1 MWDNPRILNL
11 AAGSLVGIAVLALSA
26 AGLFLLWQSALFPL
40 REIEVKTV
48 LTHTTRA
55 EIEEATRGRTG
66 GNFFAVSPDEI
77 RLGLEKLPW
86 VRRASVRR
94 VWPDRLEVG
103 LEEHVALARWGDG
116 SLVNTYGERFRQ
128 GADSARFSSAP
139 EFSALTQLIGTPG
152 SEAEVA
158 FRYLRFAELVAPL
171 GAPVERVVLTQRLA
185 WQLRL
190 AGGPDI
196 MLGRDADLAEE
207 RLRRFV
213 GAYETTLKKTS
224 RRHEY
229 VDLRYPNGFALRV
242 PESKG

>member
-1 MWDNPRILNL
+1 MWGNPRVLNM
-11 AAGSLVGIAVLALSA
+11 AAGTLVGVAVLALSW
-26 AGLFLLWQSALFPL
+26 AGLYLLWQSTLFPL
-40 REIEVKTV
+40 REIEITTALK
-48 LTHTTRA
+48 HTTKI
-55 EIEEATRGRTG
+55 EIEEATRGLG

-77 RLGLEKLPW
+77 RTGLEKLPW

-103 LEEHVALARWGDG
+103 LEEHTPLARWGNDA
-116 SLVNTYGERFRQ
+116 LVNTYGEPFH
-128 GADSARFSSAP
+128 GSAGPVQLSRGSELA
-139 EFSALTQLIGTPG
+139 ALPLLIGTPG
-152 SEAEVA
+152 SEREVA
-158 FRYLRFAELVAPL
+158 LRYMRFAAVVAPL
-171 GAPVERVVLTQRLA
+171 GAPVERLVLTQRFA

-190 AGGPDI
+190 AGGLDI

-213 GAYETTLKKTS
+213 GAYETTLKKMS
-224 RRHEY
+224 LRQEY

>member
-1 MWDNPRILNL
+1 MWGNPRTLNM
-11 AAGSLVGIAVLALSA
+11 AAGTLVGVAVLALSW
-26 AGLFLLWQSALFPL
+26 AGLYLLWQSTLFPL
-40 REIEVKTV
+40 REIEITTALK
-48 LTHTTRA
+48 HTTRV
-55 EIEEATRGRTG
+55 EIEEATRGLG

-77 RLGLEKLPW
+77 RTALEKLPW

-103 LEEHVALARWGDG
+103 FEEHTPLARWGNDA
-116 SLVNTYGERFRQ
+116 LVNTYGEPFH
-128 GADSARFSSAP
+128 GSAGPIQLPGGSELA
-139 EFSALTQLIGTPG
+139 ALPLLIGTPG
-152 SEAEVA
+152 SEREVA
-158 FRYLRFAELVAPL
+158 LRYMRFAAVVAPL
-171 GAPVERVVLTQRLA
+171 GAPVERLVLTQRFA

-190 AGGPDI
+190 AGGLDI

-213 GAYETTLKKTS
+213 AVYEATLKKMS

>member
-1 MWDNPRILNL
+1 MWGNPRILNM
-11 AAGSLVGIAVLALSA
+11 AAGTLVGVAVLALSF
-26 AGLFLLWQSALFPL
+26 AGLYLLWQSTLFPL
-40 REIEVKTV
+40 REIEITTALK
-48 LTHTTRA
+48 HTTRV
-55 EIEEATRGRTG
+55 EIEEATRGLG
-66 GNFFAVSPDEI
+66 GNFFAVSPDEV
-77 RLGLEKLPW
+77 RRDLEKLPW

-103 LEEHVALARWGDG
+103 LEEHTALARWGNDA
-116 SLVNTYGERFRQ
+116 LVNTYGEPFH
-128 GADSARFSSAP
+128 GSAGSVQLSRGP
-139 EFSALTQLIGTPG
+139 ELAALPLLIGTPG
-152 SEAEVA
+152 SEREVA
-158 FRYLRFAELVAPL
+158 LRYMRFAALVAPL
-171 GAPVERVVLTQRLA
+171 GAPVERLVLTQRFA

-190 AGGPDI
+190 AGGLDL

-213 GAYETTLKKTS
+213 GVYETTLKKMS

>member
-1 MWDNPRILNL
+1 MWDNPRILNM
-11 AAGSLVGIAVLALSA
+11 AAGTLVGIAVLALSF
-26 AGLFLLWQSALFPL
+26 AGLFRLWQSALFPV
-40 REIEVKTV
+40 REIEVTTALK
-48 LTHTTRA
+48 HTSRA
-55 EIEEATRGRTG
+55 EIEDATRGRLG

-103 LEEHVALARWGDG
+103 LEEHTALARWGNDA
-116 SLVNTYGERFRQ
+116 LVNTRGERFQ
-128 GADSARFSSAP
+128 GRADPAWLSRAP
-139 EFSALTQLIGTPG
+139 ELAALPLLLGMPG
-152 SEAEVA
+152 SEREVA
-158 FRYLRFAELVAPL
+158 LRYIRLAALVAPL
-171 GAPVERVVLTQRLA
+171 GAPVERLVLTQRFA

-190 AGGPDI
+190 AGGLDI

-213 GAYETTLKKTS
+213 GAYETTLKKMP

-242 PESKG
+242 RESKG

>member
-1 MWDNPRILNL
+1 MWDNPRVLNM
-11 AAGSLVGIAVLALSA
+11 AAGTLVGLTVLALSL
-26 AGLFLLWQSALFPL
+26 AGLYLLWQSAFFPL
-40 REIEVKTV
+40 REIEIKTA
-48 LTHTTRA
+48 LKHTTRA
-55 EIEEATRGRTG
+55 EIEQATREHIG

-103 LEEHVALARWGDG
+103 LEEHTALARWGEDA
-116 SLVNTYGERFRQ
+116 LVNTYGERFDGR
-128 GADSARFSSAP
+128 ADPVRLSRLP
-139 EFSALTQLIGTPG
+139 ELAALPLLIGTPG
-152 SEAEVA
+152 SEREVTL
-158 FRYLRFAELVAPL
+158 RYVRFAALVAPL
-171 GAPVERVVLTQRLA
+171 GAPVERVVLTQRFA

-190 AGGPDI
+190 AGGLDI

-213 GAYETTLKKTS
+213 EVYETTLKKMS